1 MVDKNYGRSNY
12 LRSFLANSYGKVV
25 EVFRHSLNVKFGNHY
40 LHIGGDELGLTA
52 FGISLPIDEVFRI
65 IRNIEIN
72 DLVIYQDG
80 QLRFY
85 GRNVLKYDLK
95 EFHETNL
102 KISSHE
108 VSKQSLE
115 LLFRTLQNMKIEQ
128 QIGLDTMDLKSLEP
142 ILLNFS
148 KKNSDLLVQNL
159 IGRGKGLTPSGDD
172 MLVGI
177 LMTLTSIKGQKYNT
191 QVLRESLMS
200 PNFGNTTNVSKNYI
214 QAIVD
219 GYASEDLKILS
230 ENLNCNN
237 EAVFERLIS
246 GILTMGHTS
255 GHDTMMGI
263 YLASMMVLEGEKD
276 DK

>member
-65 IRNIEIN
+65 IRNSEIN